1 MAVTLDEFVASP
13 FTAAGFT
20 HDVYR
25 SGAGPAVL
33 VIAEVPGITP
43 KVLEFAGR
51 VRDLGASVVLPHLFG
66 EPGRDASGPYALQT
80 MAHLCVSREFNCLA
94 TGTIGPV
101 SGWLR
106 ALSAAEHERCGG
118 PGVGVVGMCFTGN
131 YALAMAVDDIVKAPV
146 MSQPS
151 LPFPVGKG
159 RQADPAVSDADL
171 AAIKQR
177 AEQDG
182 TTVLGL
188 RFTGDPVCRAPRF
201 ETLRQKLGD
210 RFVAVEI
217 DSSPGNPHGNPK
229 GAHAVLTE
237 HLIDEP
243 GSPTRDALEQ
253 VLALFRVRLQLAG

>member
-1 MAVTLDEFVASP
+1 MSVTLDEFVVSP

-25 SGAGPAVL
+25 SGEGPAVIVL
-33 VIAEVPGITP
+33 AEIPGITP

-51 VRDLGASVVLPHLFG
+51 VRALGASVVLPHLFG
-66 EPGRDASGPYALQT
+66 EPGKAPSGAYAAQSMLSV
-80 MAHLCVSREFNCLA
+80 CVSREFSCLT
-94 TGTIGPV
+94 TGTIGPI

-106 ALSAAEHERCGG
+106 ALATAEHGRCGG

-146 MSQPS
+146 LSQPS
-151 LPFPVGKG
+151 LPFPVGAA
-159 RQADPAVSDADL
+159 RIADAAVTGSDL
-171 AAIKQR
+171 QTIRTR

-188 RFTGDPVCRAPRF
+188 RFTGDKACRAPRF
-201 ETLRQKLGD
+201 ETLRRALGD

-217 DSSPGNPHGNPK
+217 NSSPGNPEGYPRT
-229 GAHAVLTE
+229 AHSVLTE
-237 HLIDEP
+237 HLKDEE
-243 GSPTRDALEQ
+243 GSASRAALDQ
-253 VLALFRVRLQLAG
+253 VLALFRDRLQLAG